1 MSASSTCTDDPIRCR
16 TTGVAHRAASLCHRA
31 PTDGSTS
38 LLNRY
43 CTFGR
48 MLTAETPL
56 STVVVVTAPPSDG
69 VRSVVLRSGVYAD
82 SVRLM
87 QVSRDVGA
95 TEGVSAVL
103 VAMATPL
110 NLELAAN
117 MGLAPDEDASPEQL
131 LVAIRATDDDAL
143 AAATAA
149 VDVALAARERST
161 AAAATVPLR
170 TIGAGLAELAAGAE
184 ALAIVSVPGQYAVAE
199 AADAVA
205 ARRSVLV
212 FSDGV
217 PVEHEV
223 LLKRTAHDAG
233 VLVMGPDCGTA
244 IVSGVALGFANVVR
258 PGPVGLVAA
267 SGTGA
272 QQVSC
277 LLDAAGVG
285 VSHVLGVGG
294 RDLSAAVGGLATLDA
309 LAALDADPATERVL
323 LVSKPPAASVAE
335 AVDAAAQQLSVPVRS
350 AVLSPETPDLTAAVE
365 GLLRDMGY
373 DVPVWPSRPG
383 PAVSAVPGATLKG
396 LYSGG
401 TLADE
406 AMLLAAPTLGDIRSN
421 TPLRPELALGDDL
434 FAPGHVVIDFGDDAL
449 TVGRAHPMIDPTL
462 RLEAIA
468 AVASGDEPA
477 VPVLDVVLGY
487 GADPDPA
494 AALEPALT
502 AAREA
507 AEFPLPVVVA
517 LIGTEADPQGWS
529 RQADALQAAGAAV
542 FSSNAQ
548 ATRYALHLLDTDLL
562 GASS

>member
-1 MSASSTCTDDPIRCR
+1 
-16 TTGVAHRAASLCHRA
+16 
-31 PTDGSTS
+31 
-38 LLNRY
+38 
-43 CTFGR
+43 
-48 MLTAETPL
+48 
-56 STVVVVTAPPSDG
+56 
-69 VRSVVLRSGVYAD
+69 VYAD
-82 SVRLM
+82 SVKLM
-87 QVSRDVGA
+87 QVSRDIGA
-95 TEGVSAVL
+95 RDGVTAVL

-110 NLELAAN
+110 NLELATN
-117 MGLAPDEDASPEQL
+117 MGLAPGEPASPEQL
-131 LVAIRATDDDAL
+131 LIAIRADDDETL
-143 AAATAA
+143 AAAEAA
-149 VDVALAARERST
+149 VDAALAARERST
-161 AAAATVPLR
+161 GSATVIPQR
-170 TIGAGLAELAAGAE
+170 TIGAGLAELSPETG
-184 ALAIVSVPGQYAVAE
+184 ALAIVSVPGPYAVAE
-199 AADAVA
+199 AADAIA
-205 ARRSVLV
+205 AGRSVLV

-223 LLKRTAHDAG
+223 ALKRAAHDAG

-272 QQVSC
+272 QQISC

-294 RDLSAAVGGLATLDA
+294 RDLSEAVGGLATLDA
-309 LAALDADPATERVL
+309 LKALDEDPATERIL
-323 LVSKPPAASVAE
+323 LVSKPPAPSVRASVE
-335 AVDAAAQQLSVPVRS
+335 AAAAELSVPVRS
-350 AVLSPETPDLTAAVE
+350 AVLSAETPDLTAAVE
-365 GLLRDMGY
+365 GLLRDMGR
-373 DVPVWPSRPG
+373 DVPTWPSRPG

-406 AMLLAAPTLGDIRSN
+406 AMLLAAPILGDIRSN

-434 FAPGHVVIDFGDDAL
+434 FAAGHVVIDFGDDAL

-468 AVASGDEPA
+468 EVASGDEPA
-477 VPVLDVVLGY
+477 VLLLDVVLGY

-502 AAREA
+502 AAAEA
-507 AEFPLPVVVA
+507 AEFPLPIVIA
-517 LIGTEADPQGWS
+517 LVGTESDPQGWT

-542 FSSNAQ
+542 FSSNSA
-548 ATRYALHLLDTDLL
+548 ATRYALDLL
-562 GASS
+562 GASV

>member
-1 MSASSTCTDDPIRCR
+1 
-16 TTGVAHRAASLCHRA
+16 VAAA
-31 PTDGSTS
+31 
-38 LLNRY
+38 
-43 CTFGR
+43 
-48 MLTAETPL
+48 
-56 STVVVVTAPPSDG
+56 PSG

-95 TEGVSAVL
+95 AEGVSAVL

-110 NLELAAN
+110 NLDLAAN
-117 MGLAPDEDASPEQL
+117 MGLAPDEPASPEQL
-131 LVAIRATDDDAL
+131 LIAIRATDDEAL

-149 VDVALAARERST
+149 VDAALAARERST
-161 AAAATVPLR
+161 ATAATIPLR
-170 TIGAGLAELAAGAE
+170 TIGAGLDELPLDAE

-199 AADAVA
+199 AADAIA
-205 ARRSVLV
+205 AGRSVLV

-223 LLKRTAHDAG
+223 LLKRAAHGAG

-294 RDLSAAVGGLATLDA
+294 RDLKAEVGGLATLDA
-309 LAALDADPATERVL
+309 LAALDADPATEWVL
-323 LVSKPPAASVAE
+323 LVSKPPAPEVAE
-335 AVDAAAQQLSVPVRS
+335 AVRQAGEKLSVPVRS

-365 GLLRDMGY
+365 GLLQDMGH
-373 DVPVWPSRPG
+373 DVPVWPSRVG
-383 PAVSAVPGATLKG
+383 TAGAAAPGAVLKG
-396 LYSGG
+396 LFSGG

-406 AMLLAAPTLGDIRSN
+406 AMLLAAPALGAIRSN
-421 TPLRPELALGDDL
+421 IPLRPELDLGTDL
-434 FAPGHVVIDFGDDAL
+434 SAPGHVVIDFGDDAL

-462 RLEAIA
+462 RLEAISNLA
-468 AVASGDEPA
+468 ARGEPA
-477 VPVLDVVLGY
+477 VLLLDVVLGY

-494 AALEPALT
+494 RSLVPALT
-502 AAREA
+502 AARRHVT
-507 AEFPLPVVVA
+507 LPVVVS
-517 LIGTEADPQGWS
+517 LIGTEGDPQGWS
-529 RQADALQAAGAAV
+529 RQADALAAAGAAV
-542 FSSNAQ
+542 FASNAQ
-548 ATRYALHLLDTDLL
+548 ATRYALDLL
-562 GASS
+562 GGSR

>member
-1 MSASSTCTDDPIRCR
+1 
-16 TTGVAHRAASLCHRA
+16 
-31 PTDGSTS
+31 
-38 LLNRY
+38 
-43 CTFGR
+43 
-48 MLTAETPL
+48 
-56 STVVVVTAPPSDG
+56 

-82 SVRLM
+82 SVKLM
-87 QVSRDVGA
+87 QVSRDIGA
-95 TEGVSAVL
+95 RDGVTAVL

-110 NLELAAN
+110 NLELAAG
-117 MGLAPDEDASPEQL
+117 MGLAPDEHASPEQL
-131 LVAIRATDDDAL
+131 LIAIRADDAAVL
-143 AAATAA
+143 AEAEAA
-149 VDVALAARERST
+149 VDAALAARERST
-161 AAAATVPLR
+161 GTAAAVPQR
-170 TIGAGLAELAAGAE
+170 TIGAGLDDLPPDAP
-184 ALAIVSVPGQYAVAE
+184 ALAIISVPGPYAVAE
-199 AADAVA
+199 AADAIA
-205 ARRSVLV
+205 AGRSVLV

-223 LLKRTAHDAG
+223 ALKHAARAAG

-272 QQVSC
+272 QQISC
-277 LLDAAGVG
+277 LLDMAGVG

-294 RDLSAAVGGLATLDA
+294 RDLSEAVGGLATLDA

-323 LVSKPPAASVAE
+323 LVSKPPAPSVAA
-335 AVDAAAQQLSVPVRS
+335 AVAAAAGELSVPVRS
-350 AVLSPETPDLTAAVE
+350 AALSPETPDLTAAVE
-365 GLLRDMGY
+365 ALLTDMGM
-373 DVPVWPSRPG
+373 DVPTWPSRPG
-383 PAVSAVPGATLKG
+383 PAESAVPGATLKG

-406 AMLLAAPTLGDIRSN
+406 TMLLAAPALGDIRSN

-434 FAPGHVVIDFGDDAL
+434 FAAGHVVIDFGDDAL

-468 AVASGDEPA
+468 AVAAGDEPA
-477 VPVLDVVLGY
+477 VLLLDVVLGY

-517 LIGTEADPQGWS
+517 LIGTESDPQGWS
-529 RQADALQAAGAAV
+529 RQADALAAAGAAV
-542 FSSNAQ
+542 FASNAA
-548 ATRYALHLLDTDLL
+548 ATRYALHLL

>member
-1 MSASSTCTDDPIRCR
+1 MSPSAPSGGD
-16 TTGVAHRAASLCHRA
+16 AA
-31 PTDGSTS
+31 
-38 LLNRY
+38 
-43 CTFGR
+43 
-48 MLTAETPL
+48 
-56 STVVVVTAPPSDG
+56 V
-69 VRSVVLRSGVYAD
+69 SVQLRSGVYAD
-82 SVRLM
+82 SVKLM
-87 QVSRDVGA
+87 QVSRRVGA
-95 TEGVSAVL
+95 RDGVSAVL

-117 MGLAPDEDASPEQL
+117 MGLAPAGDASPEQL
-131 LVAIRATDDDAL
+131 LIAVRAEDDAALADAL
-143 AAATAA
+143 AD
-149 VDVALAARERST
+149 VDAALAERERST
-161 AAAATVPLR
+161 GSATAVAHR
-170 TIGAGLAELAAGAE
+170 TVGAGLDELAPDSP

-199 AADAVA
+199 AADAIA
-205 ARRSVLV
+205 AGRSVLV

-223 LLKRTAHDAG
+223 ALKRAAHDAG

-277 LLDAAGVG
+277 LLDMAGVG

-294 RDLSAAVGGLATLDA
+294 RDLKEEVGGLATLDA

-323 LVSKPPAASVAE
+323 VVSKPPAPSVAA
-335 AVDAAAQQLSVPVRS
+335 AVTSFADGLSVPVRS
-350 AVLSPETPDLTAAVE
+350 AALSAETPDLTAAVE
-365 GLLRDMGY
+365 ALLTDMGL

-383 PAVSAVPGATLKG
+383 PAEAAVPGAALKG

-406 AMLLAAPTLGDIRSN
+406 AMLIAAPALGGIRSN
-421 TPLRPELALGDDL
+421 TPLEPELDLGTDL
-434 FAPGHVVIDFGDDAL
+434 SASGHLVVDFGDDAL

-468 AVASGDEPA
+468 GVAAADEPA
-477 VPVLDVVLGY
+477 VLLLDVVLGY

-494 AALEPALT
+494 GALVPALR
-502 AAREA
+502 AARA
-507 AEFPLPVVVA
+507 QKHLPVVVA
-517 LIGTEADPQGWS
+517 LIGTEGDPQGWS
-529 RQADALQAAGAAV
+529 RQADALAAAGCAV
-542 FSSNAQ
+542 FSSNAA
-548 ATRYALHLLDTDLL
+548 ATRYALDLL
-562 GASS
+562 GASA